1 MKIIFCTYIEKK
13 QRVDIYLSAL
23 FWDFSRSY
31 IQKIIDRGEVKINGA
46 TIQKNIK
53 ILPRDLVELDLQ
65 IEKTKLEAENISLD
79 IIYED
84 ENILFINKDA
94 GVNVHPVP
102 WEDGKTWTLVNAL
115 LYHCK
120 ENLPTINGAE
130 RPWIVHRLDKDTS
143 WIIMIAK
150 NDMMMKYLQEIIKER
165 KIQKYYIALVKGK
178 IEERNFTIESYIG
191 RHPTDKIKMTT
202 KNPINPKLAYTSWE
216 LLTYIDDEFSLLKI
230 KIETGRTHQIR
241 VHLASI
247 GFPIIGDKV
256 YGDKEINKLVEKK
269 YWLTRQALHA
279 YELGFELYG
288 KDTFFQANLKED
300 MEKIIGEI
308 KHKF

>member
-1 MKIIFCTYIEKK
+1 MKILFCTYIEKR

-23 FWDFSRSY
+23 FWEFSRSY
-31 IQKIIDRGEVKINGA
+31 IQKIIDRGEVKINNE
-46 TIQKNIK
+46 IISKNIK
-53 ILPRDLVELDLQ
+53 INPKDEIEMNLE
-65 IEKTKLEAENISLD
+65 IEKSILIAEEIMLD

-84 ENILFINKDA
+84 ENIILINKDA
-94 GVNVHPVP
+94 WVNVHPVP

-120 ENLPTINGAE
+120 EKLPTINGTE

-150 NDMMMKYLQEIIKER
+150 NDMMMKYLQEIIKKR
-165 KIQKYYIALVKGK
+165 KIQKYYLAIVKWK
-178 IEERNFTIESYIG
+178 IKEKNFSIESYIG

-202 KNPINPKLAYTSWE
+202 KNPLNPKLAYTSWE
-216 LLTYIDDEFSLLKI
+216 LLTYIDYEFSLLKI

-247 GFPIIGDKV
+247 GFPIVWDKV
-256 YGDKEINKLVEKK
+256 YGDKEVNIRVEKK

-300 MEKIIGEI
+300 MEKIIGDIE
-308 KHKF
+308 F

>member
-31 IQKIIDRGEVKINGA
+31 IQKIIDRGEVKINGV

-53 ILPRDLVELDLQ
+53 ILPRDLLELDLQ

-120 ENLPTINGAE
+120 EKLPTINGTE

-150 NDMMMKYLQEIIKER
+150 NDMMMKYLQEIIKKR
-165 KIQKYYIALVKGK
+165 KIQKYYLAIVKWK
-178 IEERNFTIESYIG
+178 IKEKNFSIESYIG

-202 KNPINPKLAYTSWE
+202 KNPLNPKLAYTSWE
-216 LLTYIDDEFSLLKI
+216 LLTYIDYEFSLLKI

-247 GFPIIGDKV
+247 GFPIVWDKV
-256 YGDKEINKLVEKK
+256 YGDKEVNIRVEKK

-300 MEKIIGEI
+300 MEKIIGDIE
-308 KHKF
+308 F

>member
-1 MKIIFCTYIEKK
+1 MKILFCTYIEKR

-23 FWDFSRSY
+23 FGEFSRSY
-31 IQKIIDRGEVKINGA
+31 IQKIIDRGEVKINNE
-46 TIQKNIK
+46 IISKNIK
-53 ILPRDLVELDLQ
+53 INPKDEIEMNLE
-65 IEKTKLEAENISLD
+65 IEKSILIAEEIMLD

-84 ENILFINKDA
+84 ENIILINKDA

-102 WEDGKTWTLVNAL
+102 GEDGKTGTLVNAL

-120 ENLPTINGAE
+120 EKLPTINGTE
-130 RPWIVHRLDKDTS
+130 RPGIVHRLDKDTS
-143 WIIMIAK
+143 GIIMIAK
-150 NDMMMKYLQEIIKER
+150 NDMMMKYLQEIIKKR
-165 KIQKYYIALVKGK
+165 KIQKYYLTIVKGK
-178 IEERNFTIESYIG
+178 IKEKNFSIESYIG

-202 KNPINPKLAYTSWE
+202 KNPLNPKLAYTSGE

-269 YWLTRQALHA
+269 YGLTRQALHA

-300 MEKIIGEI
+300 MEKIIGDIEL
-308 KHKF
+308 